1 MTQCE
6 ICEEMGTAD
15 CQRCYLGNPCIG
27 CGDYDEASDTCK
39 SDGGC
44 GKAETVKIIDAD
56 AVVRALFDESE
67 KSATSF
73 IGMKK
78 CIQVVKGMDAVTEED
93 AVSPVRED
101 AVLEALHGLEEF
113 DICFIPV
120 YEMINTIEDLKK
132 EAGQ

>member
-1 MTQCE
+1 MKYVKKWEPLTVSVVILETPVSGAGITTKRQ
-6 ICEEMGTAD
+6 IHANQT
-15 CQRCYLGNPCIG
+15 
-27 CGDYDEASDTCK
+27 GD
-39 SDGGC
+39 
-44 GKAETVKIIDAD
+44 AETVKIIDAD

-101 AVLEALHGLEEF
+101 AVLEALHGLEER

-132 EAGQ
+132 EVGQ